1 MHELIRNDLEDYLG
15 GRLTPGRLAEFRKHT
30 AECRSCR
37 EQVAGFEAQSALFR
51 SLRASQEEL
60 APEPGFYARVLD
72 RIEAQRSASPWSVL
86 LQPIFARRL
95 MYASLALFLVVGS
108 SVLWTSE
115 NHEAL
120 SNDANP
126 VGLIAGYGPHAQP
139 VMDPDDAKDAVMEEV
154 LSDNSVH
161 LVTVSE

>member
-1 MHELIRNDLEDYLG
+1 MHEPIRNDLEDYLS

-30 AECRSCR
+30 AACGPCR
-37 EQVAGFEAQSALFR
+37 EQVAGFEAQSAVFR
-51 SLRASQEEL
+51 SLRSSQEEL

-72 RIEAQRSASPWSVL
+72 RIEAQRAASLWSVF
-86 LQPIFARRL
+86 LQPIFARRVL
-95 MYASLALFLVVGS
+95 YASLALFLVVGS

-115 NHEAL
+115 NHEVL

-139 VMDPDDAKDAVMEEV
+139 ALDPDAAKDAVMEDV
-154 LSDNSVH
+154 LSDGSVH
-161 LVTVSE
+161 LVNVSE